1 MLNLDSI
8 SNENNKAHNQ
18 KWPYIP
24 DCPYRVL
31 IIGGSISGKTNAL
44 LNLIKEQNDIDK
56 IYLFAHDLSESKY
69 EFLIKKHEDAGIKHL
84 NDSNAFIESPNT
96 MDNVYD
102 NIDDYNPTRRRK
114 IDFDDMIADI
124 ISNKKIKAVVKELF
138 IRCSKLNISLVF
150 IPQSY
155 FSVPKDVRLNST
167 HYLITK
173 INNREELQNI
183 TITHYVDINHKYF
196 MKIYREYTK
205 EPYSFLTIDTTLL
218 ASDPLRF
225 TKKFF
230 SLIKMKVTDQIKIL
244 DKKIKQN
251 EAQYEL
257 DRKVAKI
264 SALFPGNLD
273 KYEYLTGED
282 LNYKPSTV
290 EKAKFDYSSL
300 SKFFI
305 KGLKEEDKK
314 EGLLKKLKNIEDKN
328 EEQLKAIK
336 NKAENVKEVTEFV
349 EEPLI
354 PEANV
359 LINEIRS
366 IQKDVNYKKLKCT
379 GGNDFAYDFSDY
391 RIFKEL
397 FKDIYYRNMSINGAE
412 RKQDEFDAVF
422 NALSRYSPSDEKYIK
437 AKNELLTNS
446 KNFYKGREKL
456 LKGLKMEYF
465 YPLKKIFIVMVKDQ
479 ICLQY
484 LTQALMNPML

>member
-1 MLNLDSI
+1 M
-8 SNENNKAHNQ
+8 
-18 KWPYIP
+18 
-24 DCPYRVL
+24 
-31 IIGGSISGKTNAL
+31 T
-44 LNLIKEQNDIDK
+44 
-56 IYLFAHDLSESKY
+56 
-69 EFLIKKHEDAGIKHL
+69 
-84 NDSNAFIESPNT
+84 
-96 MDNVYD
+96 
-102 NIDDYNPTRRRK
+102 
-114 IDFDDMIADI
+114 
-124 ISNKKIKAVVKELF
+124 
-138 IRCSKLNISLVF
+138 
-150 IPQSY
+150 
-155 FSVPKDVRLNST
+155 
-167 HYLITK
+167 
-173 INNREELQNI
+173 
-183 TITHYVDINHKYF
+183 
-196 MKIYREYTK
+196 
-205 EPYSFLTIDTTLL
+205 
-218 ASDPLRF
+218 
-225 TKKFF
+225 
-230 SLIKMKVTDQIKIL
+230 VTDQIKIL